1 MGDWLRLAD
10 KVAIV
15 TGAASGIGRS
25 IAVLFAREGAR
36 LVVADVDEK
45 GIEGTLSIIKRNG
58 GIGLGIRTDVSD
70 SAEVTS
76 MVERAISQ
84 FARVDALVN
93 NAGVEMKGSV
103 ASLGESDW
111 DRVMNTN
118 LKGVYLCSHFVIPHM
133 VKRRQGVIINMA
145 SDLGI
150 SPIPNVA
157 AYAAT
162 KGGII
167 ALTKAMAKDHA
178 KDGIRVNCL
187 APGPIETPLLR
198 RFQPEEI
205 LKFVQEVMIPMGRL
219 GTPEEVASAALF
231 LASDEAS
238 FINGAIVTVN
248 GGLVS

>member
-1 MGDWLRLAD
+1 LRLAD